1 MAANISNA
9 KTIRDFISSI
19 KVGEVENYKNL
30 TVFPLYSDS
39 AHNNGYKLLDEAIGT
54 ERFIVTEVSESGSV
68 PELKVTNSLDADVII
83 LDGDLLIG
91 AKQNRVVNTT
101 IVVGRNKEVVI
112 PVSCVEQGRW
122 HYRERR
128 FSSGKANLYASL
140 RGEKSRSVYERLRTD
155 SSYASDQH
163 EIWRDIS
170 EKSARFS
177 VRSETGAMNDIYE
190 HYDKDLKLYEN
201 EFKPHPEQIGFI
213 TVIGNKIAGTDIFGI
228 KSLLPK
234 VYGRLLKGYI
244 LDALDRAYKYKG
256 KREVQQKGPVHE
268 GERPS
273 LHDEVMKFLSDMK
286 SARKE
291 TYKSVGEGEDLR
303 FERKSLNGFALVNN
317 NAVVHIAA
325 FGGFESKIIK
335 T

>member
-1 MAANISNA
+1 MKGNISNA
-9 KTIRDFISSI
+9 RAIRDFVSSI
-19 KVGEVENYKNL
+19 RIGEAETYKNL
-30 TVFPLYSDS
+30 TAFPLYSEAALTD
-39 AHNNGYKLLDEAIGT
+39 GYMLLDEAIGA
-54 ERFIVTEVSESGSV
+54 ERFRVTEVSESGSV
-68 PELKVTNSLDADVII
+68 PELKVTNSLDADVLI

-101 IVVGRNKEVVI
+101 IVIGRNKEVVI

-122 HYRERR
+122 HYTGRR
-128 FSSGKANLYASL
+128 FSSGRSSLYASL
-140 RGEKSRSVYERLRTD
+140 RGKKSKSVYGRLRTD
-155 SSYASDQH
+155 ASYASDQH
-163 EIWRDIS
+163 EIWRDIR

-190 HYDKDLKLYEN
+190 HYDNELKLYEN

-244 LDALDRAYKYKG
+244 LDALDRAYKG
-256 KREVQQKGPVHE
+256 KKETQQEGPVHKGE
-268 GERPS
+268 GPS
-273 LHDEVMKFLSDMK
+273 LHEEIMKFLSDMK

-317 NAVVHIAA
+317 NAVVHMAA
-325 FGGFESKIIK
+325 FAGDI
-335 T
+335 